1 MYVDPF
7 ISVSVAR
14 FLYGRRTG
22 AGLPVFQ
29 HQPIRVLEISVF
41 SWTGVEPLLCCSGL
55 TKEGTV
61 CSSVQR
67 KNCWGKNDAA
77 ADEELLRCHLQTREG
92 KQTEFDLQPAEV
104 DFQTQMHWSVCTTVI
119 CCRFIGFFFFFL
131 PFCQSE
137 GFGIKGC
144 PQDEFT
150 HRGRATAPP
159 SAGTQ
164 TLKSQEFKKDELPFW
179 SFWWIFF
186 FFFFFCVTKP
196 YFHYHIKR

>member
-1 MYVDPF
+1 M
-7 ISVSVAR
+7 SVAR

-119 CCRFIGFFFFFL
+119 CCRFIGFFFFSSHFVKVRVL
-131 PFCQSE
+131 GLKVALRMNSHTEAGQQRPPQQARRRSNHKSLRKTSCH
-137 GFGIKGC
+137 FGVFG
-144 PQDEFT
+144 E
-150 HRGRATAPP
+150 
-159 SAGTQ
+159 S
-164 TLKSQEFKKDELPFW
+164 S
-179 SFWWIFF
+179 